1 MRERVKRKMHRIV
14 KEKRQRKG
22 RKRRKK
28 RNKMMSKPR
37 WKKYLKQVQW
47 LSCRSL
53 GSRCKVDHRRGQ
65 STFTVRP
72 ALVILSKAT
81 YIFTVTCS

>member
-1 MRERVKRKMHRIV
+1 MRERMKRKMHRIV
-14 KEKRQRKG
+14 KEKRQRKGRKRRRKG

-37 WKKYLKQVQW
+37 WKKYLEQVQW

-53 GSRCKVDHRRGQ
+53 GSRCKVDRANPRSQ
-65 STFTVRP
+65 
-72 ALVILSKAT
+72 
-81 YIFTVTCS
+81 